1 MKERYLVF
9 QRKNG
14 IFFLED
20 RLLKKQNSL
29 KTRDEE
35 TARRICHAK
44 NEALRQPAINLQIA
58 RAYLTAGDPNYVNR
72 TWQSV
77 MGAVAQTKKRNT
89 LLRWE
94 RAMKETPF
102 DSIRDLKLIE
112 THPEHFLEVLSK
124 GTVSTNIF
132 LRRLHNFALDMDWV
146 PKAIIP
152 RRQWPKIEF
161 KDKRGITL
169 KEHEKILI
177 GEGSAEWRAYYNLLW
192 HIGGSQS
199 DVANLRAEDVDWE
212 MRVIGFNRMKT
223 GSVVQLSFG
232 SELANILNDLPGE
245 GFLLPRIAMMKESD
259 RAKAFIRRCGLTGVS
274 GVSLHSYRYSWAE
287 RAKEAGYPERFAQEN
302 LGHRSKAVTRAYAKK
317 AKMKLPSL
325 EEYEKEAAN
334 KLVERQSG
342 RGG

>member
-1 MKERYLVF
+1 M
-9 QRKNG
+9 
-14 IFFLED
+14 
-20 RLLKKQNSL
+20 
-29 KTRDEE
+29 
-35 TARRICHAK
+35 
-44 NEALRQPAINLQIA
+44 
-58 RAYLTAGDPNYVNR
+58 
-72 TWQSV
+72 
-77 MGAVAQTKKRNT
+77 
-89 LLRWE
+89 
-94 RAMKETPF
+94 
-102 DSIRDLKLIE
+102 
-112 THPEHFLEVLSK
+112 
-124 GTVSTNIF
+124 
-132 LRRLHNFALDMDWV
+132 
-146 PKAIIP
+146 
-152 RRQWPKIEF
+152 
-161 KDKRGITL
+161 
-169 KEHEKILI
+169 
-177 GEGSAEWRAYYNLLW
+177 LW

-199 DVANLRAEDVDWE
+199 DVANLRAEDVDWK
-212 MRVIGFNRMKT
+212 MRVIGFNRMKS

-302 LGHRSKAVTRAYAKK
+302 LGHCSKAVTRAYAKK

>member
-14 IFFLED
+14 IFFLKD
-20 RLLKKQNSL
+20 RLLRKQNSL

-77 MGAVAQTKKRNT
+77 MGAVARTKKRNT
-89 LLRWE
+89 LLHWE
-94 RAMKETPF
+94 RAMRETPF
-102 DSIRDLKLIE
+102 DSIRDLKLIG

-132 LRRLHNFALDMDWV
+132 LRRLHNFALAVDWL

-152 RRQWPKIEF
+152 RKQWPKIEF

-169 KEHEKILI
+169 KEHEKILT
-177 GEGSAEWRAYYNLLW
+177 GEGNSEWRAYYNLLW

-223 GSVVQLSFG
+223 GSVVQLG
-232 SELANILNDLPGE
+232 
-245 GFLLPRIAMMKESD
+245 PRPLFDDAD
-259 RAKAFIRRCGLTGVS
+259 
-274 GVSLHSYRYSWAE
+274 
-287 RAKEAGYPERFAQEN
+287 
-302 LGHRSKAVTRAYAKK
+302 
-317 AKMKLPSL
+317 
-325 EEYEKEAAN
+325 
-334 KLVERQSG
+334 
-342 RGG
+342 